1 MQTDRVLIVVFDGLR
16 PDMIPGL
23 MPRLEAF
30 KQQGVWFSEASSVFP
45 SMTRVATTATATGC
59 WPGTNG
65 VIGNMF
71 FAPGI
76 RADSPLDTSARA
88 DLEAAD
94 RHFGGVVSARTL
106 GERLAAADR
115 RLGVVHTGSAGSAWL
130 LNHRAPHYGHWTVNV
145 AGEAASLTPEWVAR
159 AVAEAGPLPDPGPLP
174 KFGAVAF
181 AEAAARKLALAED
194 GPDVAVVWFPEP
206 DTSYHYLELGSEQT
220 AAVMGEVDAA
230 FGRLVEAARSGPRG
244 ERTAIIAMSDHGQV
258 SISDMWDIGAAM
270 QQDGLSASPTPD
282 GHDLA
287 LTRGASGEMRSLNG
301 DPGLI
306 AAAAEWLMDR
316 PEIGMVL
323 ARDAL
328 VDSLPGTLPLS
339 AVHLA
344 HPRTADLTY
353 ICRSSDA
360 PDHHGLAGSTLITAG
375 PPVGGGMHGGLN
387 RRELNTLLAVSAPGG
402 ARGHVDD
409 RPCGL
414 IDVAPTVLG
423 LLGLP
428 AEGAEGVAL
437 PLDESKAC
445 IDEHVLA
452 ASRGDF
458 RQRLVRRSVDGRVY
472 LKEGGRDEG
481 GGA

>member
-1 MQTDRVLIVVFDGLR
+1 MQADRVLIVVFDGLR
-16 PDMIPGL
+16 PDMIPGN
-23 MPRLEAF
+23 MPRLDAF
-30 KQQGVWFSEASSVFP
+30 KQEGVWFSEACSVFP

-76 RADSPLDTSARA
+76 RTDSPLDTGKRE
-88 DLEAAD
+88 DLEAAE
-94 RHFGGVVSARTL
+94 RAYSGVVTARTL
-106 GERLAAADR
+106 GERLAAGGR

-130 LNHRAPHYGHWTVNV
+130 LNHRAAHYGHWTVNV
-145 AGEAASLTPEWVAR
+145 AGEAASLTPDWVAR
-159 AVAEAGPLPDPGPLP
+159 AVAEVGPLPDPGPLP

-181 AEAAARKLALAED
+181 AEEAARKLALAED

-230 FGRLVEAARSGPRG
+230 FGRLVAAARSGPRG
-244 ERTAIIAMSDHGQV
+244 ERTAIIAMSDHGQI
-258 SISDMWDIGAAM
+258 SISDQWDIGAAM
-270 QQDGLSASPTPD
+270 QQDGLSASPAPD

-287 LTRGASGEMRSLNG
+287 LTRGASGEVRSLNG

-328 VDSLPGTLPLS
+328 VEHLPGTLPLS

-344 HPRTADLTY
+344 LPRAAELTY

-360 PDHHGLAGSTLITAG
+360 PDHHGLAGSTVITAG

-387 RRELNTLLAVSAPGG
+387 RRELNTLLAISVPGG

-414 IDVAPTVLG
+414 IDVAPTVLA

-428 AEGAEGVAL
+428 AEGAEGAAL
-437 PLDESKAC
+437 PLDASGAE
-445 IDEHVLA
+445 IGEEVLEA
-452 ASRGDF
+452 GRGGF
-458 RQRLVRRSVDGRVY
+458 RQRLVRRSVGGRVY
-472 LKEGGRDEG
+472 LHEGERDAG